1 MRRHQPNLL
10 QDGVHSAPNA
20 LRHCIRA
27 MALHQPPLFP
37 ARSVDRPHKLG
48 NNSSLF
54 TVIASLSSAVVVV
67 VVASH
72 AACEFERGVRLPG
85 EEGATVALVLPG
97 ATDLGVRLPVRP
109 DGVLLG
115 APLAFPLLL
124 PVLPA
129 VVLLDP
135 REVPERPGRVVVHA
149 ARLRA
154 HVHPPPPP
162 RRRLVRRRLLR
173 REVPRQ
179 VVPPAVYL
187 EVLIP
192 PELLAADLADEAA
205 RRQQRSRRQ
214 RDHLRLRVC
223 TAPHRKRPRGGGAHE
238 AYQWEHLSFLDLKTR
253 GRYRPFPS
261 LPICL
266 LPNPISSPLAL
277 SIAILPFSPL
287 KTITRSHRFY
297 SPFDL
302 LRRRDRDG
310 GSERGQRVHH
320 AALAGALLQAAQA
333 SA

>member
-1 MRRHQPNLL
+1 MRRHQPKLL

-97 ATDLGVRLPVRP
+97 AADLGVRLPVRP

-223 TAPHRKRPRGGGAHE
+223 TAPEKSIDEVKDHVVAEPMRPTNGNT
-238 AYQWEHLSFLDLKTR
+238 S
-253 GRYRPFPS
+253 PS
-261 LPICL
+261 
-266 LPNPISSPLAL
+266 S
-277 SIAILPFSPL
+277 
-287 KTITRSHRFY
+287 T
-297 SPFDL
+297 
-302 LRRRDRDG
+302 
-310 GSERGQRVHH
+310 
-320 AALAGALLQAAQA
+320 
-333 SA
+333 